1 MTERPGS
8 RGAPAPADPVHI
20 AVAIITF
27 RRPDGLRHLL
37 SSLQSQERS
46 AERPFRLTAVVVDN
60 DAQRSAETTAAAFPA
75 TPEYSVVYLH
85 EARQGIPIARNV
97 ALAAAP
103 DDTDFLCFIDDDE
116 WPCERWLDAFLAL
129 ASTTGADC
137 LYGPVEPV
145 YPEEAP
151 RWFVRS
157 RIFERHRHADGARL
171 SIAASNNVMI
181 STAFLRRTKLRFD
194 ERMRFTGGSDY
205 LFFRQ
210 AVALGLTIRWAEQAL
225 VYNSIP
231 HSRMRWSWIL
241 RRQYRLGNT
250 FAVSE
255 RILGKPHLL
264 IRRSLVGFARVG
276 GGLLML
282 PMLVVSPYYGM
293 RGVTH
298 MLRGLGM
305 LIGLIGHRLEEYA
318 PGAMALDRPS

>member
-1 MTERPGS
+1 MTERTGS
-8 RGAPAPADPVHI
+8 RDTRAPADPVHI

-27 RRPDGLRHLL
+27 RRPDGVQHLL
-37 SSLQSQERS
+37 SSLRSQKRS

-60 DAQRSAETTAAAFPA
+60 DAQRSAEATVKAFAA
-75 TPEYSVVYLH
+75 TPGFRVVYVH
-85 EARQGIPIARNV
+85 EARQGIPIARNA

-103 DDTDFLCFIDDDE
+103 ADADFLCFIDDDE
-116 WPCERWLDAFLAL
+116 WPCERWLDAFLEL
-129 ASTTGADC
+129 AGETDADC

-145 YPEEAP
+145 YPAEAP

-157 RIFERHRHADGARL
+157 RIFERRRFADGARL

-181 STAFLRRTKLRFD
+181 TTSFLRRTKLRFD

-210 AVALGLTIRWAEQAL
+210 AAACGLTIRWAEHAL
-225 VYNSIP
+225 VYDSIP
-231 HSRMRWSWIL
+231 RSRMRWSWIF
-241 RRQYRLGNT
+241 RRQYRIGNT

-255 RILGKPHLL
+255 RILGRRRLL
-264 IRRSLVGFARVG
+264 IRRSLVGVARVG
-276 GGLLML
+276 GGVLML

-305 LIGLIGHRLEEYA
+305 LVGLMGHRLEEYA
-318 PGAMALDRPS
+318 PHAMALDRQ